1 MSKETPIFE
10 VIDDLTA
17 GSAKIGELLKI
28 AEEVDVATRPNQRYN
43 RNDAGGTQPKTLP
56 AKFLVLTYKPVTQL
70 VTFQALRKVY
80 GFEDMLML
88 PGGLMTEELTE
99 RLKAWSDPDGARFMV
114 CSMAYAEA
122 ITLIEATHVV
132 IMEPQDRQA
141 KQDQG
146 LFRIYRLGQI
156 AFMCYGYV
164 LFNPECQEEADILAR
179 QQTKTTSRLQHSGW
193 EERRSGD
200 DDWRRYGLVG

>member
-1 MSKETPIFE
+1 MVRDSR
-10 VIDDLTA
+10 
-17 GSAKIGELLKI
+17 GRSC
-28 AEEVDVATRPNQRYN
+28 
-43 RNDAGGTQPKTLP
+43 NDAGGTQPKTLP

-99 RLKAWSDPDGARFMV
+99 RLKAWSDPDDARFMV

-156 AFMCYGYV
+156 AFMCYGYI
-164 LFNPECQEEADILAR
+164 LFNPECQEEADILAH
-179 QQTKTTSRLQHSGW
+179 QQTKTTSRLQHSG
-193 EERRSGD
+193 
-200 DDWRRYGLVG
+200 